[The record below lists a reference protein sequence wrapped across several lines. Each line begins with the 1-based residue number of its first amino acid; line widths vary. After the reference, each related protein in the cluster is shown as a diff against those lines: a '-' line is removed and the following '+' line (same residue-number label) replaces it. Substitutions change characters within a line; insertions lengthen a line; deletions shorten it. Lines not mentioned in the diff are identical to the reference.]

1 MKKQRAIDAI
11 ALYEQISAEVGSMLK
26 QPPGIIVSK
35 LMAMVLQAPTIFQ
48 QPDPWTNVEDGM
60 PTVPGD
66 VNGHGEITVAVM
78 FKTEQRVHTMIYE
91 RAIVRGKTVYRWK
104 WPWDRIYSDGGI
116 SAGHT
121 CRSRPKN
128 RRTPPMEQLNRNAEH
143 YADPTPAA
151 ALKNIYAKEEA
162 DRLRKIS
169 TMMATLKQ
177 AADLAGLE
185 VVGRVV
191 FRDKSTGKEYR

>member
-11 ALYEQISAEVGSMLK
+11 ALYEQLSTEVGSMLK

-35 LMAMVLQAPTIFQ
+35 IMAMVLQAPTISR

-60 PTVPGD
+60 PSIPGD
-66 VNGHGEITVAVM
+66 VSGHGEITVAVM

-116 SAGHT
+116 IRWAYLPQP
-121 CRSRPKN
+121 PKKQEDA
-128 RRTPPMEQLNRNAEH
+128 TMEQLNRNAEH

-191 FRDKSTGKEYR
+191 FRDKATGKEYR

>member
-11 ALYEQISAEVGSMLK
+11 TLYEQISAEVGSMLK

-116 SAGHT
+116 IRWAYLPQP
-121 CRSRPKN
+121 PKN

-191 FRDKSTGKEYR
+191 FRDKATGKEYR

>member
-1 MKKQRAIDAI
+1 
-11 ALYEQISAEVGSMLK
+11 
-26 QPPGIIVSK
+26 
-35 LMAMVLQAPTIFQ
+35 
-48 QPDPWTNVEDGM
+48 
-60 PTVPGD
+60 
-66 VNGHGEITVAVM
+66 
-78 FKTEQRVHTMIYE
+78 
-91 RAIVRGKTVYRWK
+91 
-104 WPWDRIYSDGGI
+104 
-116 SAGHT
+116 
-121 CRSRPKN
+121 
-128 RRTPPMEQLNRNAEH
+128 MEQLNRNAEH
-143 YADPTPAA
+143 YAAPTPAA

>member
-78 FKTEQRVHTMIYE
+78 FKTEQRVHSMIYE

-116 SAGHT
+116 IRWAYLPQP
-121 CRSRPKN
+121 PK
-128 RRTPPMEQLNRNAEH
+128 
-143 YADPTPAA
+143 
-151 ALKNIYAKEEA
+151 
-162 DRLRKIS
+162 
-169 TMMATLKQ
+169 KQ
-177 AADLAGLE
+177 EDAIHGTVE
-185 VVGRVV
+185 PQC
-191 FRDKSTGKEYR
+191 

>member
-11 ALYEQISAEVGSMLK
+11 ALYEQISTEVGSMLK

-35 LMAMVLQAPTIFQ
+35 IMAMILQAPTISQ

-60 PTVPGD
+60 PIIPGD
-66 VNGHGEITVAVM
+66 INGHGEITVAVM
-78 FKTEQRVHTMIYE
+78 FKTEQRVTTMIYE
-91 RAIVRGKTVYRWK
+91 RAIIRGKTVYRWK
-104 WPWDRIYSDGGI
+104 WPWDRIYSYGDI
-116 SAGHT
+116 IRWAYL
-121 CRSRPKN
+121 PQ
-128 RRTPPMEQLNRNAEH
+128 PPQKQEDATNGAMNRNAEH

-169 TMMATLKQ
+169 AMMATLKQ
-177 AADLAGLE
+177 TADLAGME
-185 VVGRVV
+185 VVGRVI
-191 FRDKSTGKEYR
+191 FKDKATGKEYR

>member
-11 ALYEQISAEVGSMLK
+11 ALYEQLSTEVGSMLK

-35 LMAMVLQAPTIFQ
+35 IMAMILQAPTISR

-60 PTVPGD
+60 PHVPGD
-66 VNGHGEITVAVM
+66 INGHGEITVAVM
-78 FKTEQRVHTMIYE
+78 FKTEQRVTTMIYE

-116 SAGHT
+116 IRWAYL
-121 CRSRPKN
+121 PQ
-128 RRTPPMEQLNRNAEH
+128 PPQKQE
-143 YADPTPAA
+143 D
-151 ALKNIYAKEEA
+151 AKEEA

-169 TMMATLKQ
+169 AMMATLKQ

-185 VVGRVV
+185 VVGRVI
-191 FRDKSTGKEYR
+191 FKDKATGKEYR

>member
-11 ALYEQISAEVGSMLK
+11 ALYENISAEVGSMLK

-66 VNGHGEITVAVM
+66 INGHGEITVAVM

-91 RAIVRGKTVYRWK
+91 RAIVRSKTVYRWK
-104 WPWDRIYSDGGI
+104 WPWDLIYRDGGI
-116 SAGHT
+116 IRWAYL
-121 CRSRPKN
+121 PQ
-128 RRTPPMEQLNRNAEH
+128 PPQKHAEH

-169 TMMATLKQ
+169 AMMATLKQ

>member
-91 RAIVRGKTVYRWK
+91 RAIVRGKTVGNGR
-104 WPWDRIYSDGGI
+104 GTGFTATAVL

>member
-11 ALYEQISAEVGSMLK
+11 ALYEQLSTEVGSMLK

-35 LMAMVLQAPTIFQ
+35 IMAMILQAPTISQ

-60 PTVPGD
+60 PHVPGD
-66 VNGHGEITVAVM
+66 INGHGEITVAVM
-78 FKTEQRVHTMIYE
+78 FKTEQRVTTMIYE
-91 RAIVRGKTVYRWK
+91 RAIIRGKQCTAGNGR
-104 WPWDRIYSDGGI
+104 GTGFTATATLF
-116 SAGHT
+116 AGHT
-121 CRSRPKN
+121 YPSRPKN
-128 RRTPPMEQLNRNAEH
+128 RRTPQMEQLNRNAEH

-169 TMMATLKQ
+169 AMMATLKQ

-185 VVGRVV
+185 VVGRVI
-191 FRDKSTGKEYR
+191 FKDKATGKEYR

>member
-35 LMAMVLQAPTIFQ
+35 LMAMVLQAP
-48 QPDPWTNVEDGM
+48 NVEDGM

-116 SAGHT
+116 IRWAYLPQP
-121 CRSRPKN
+121 PKKQ
-128 RRTPPMEQLNRNAEH
+128 E
-143 YADPTPAA
+143 D
-151 ALKNIYAKEEA
+151 
-162 DRLRKIS
+162 
-169 TMMATLKQ
+169 ATDGATEPQ
-177 AADLAGLE
+177 C
-185 VVGRVV
+185 
-191 FRDKSTGKEYR
+191 